1 MSQPGSADGIFTRWL
16 AVLLS
21 CFGQAQRSGSVA
33 VTSGVEREMKV
44 RHNQAHLVPP
54 MKLVFYDEMPK
65 SPGPSP
71 GSANRMSNWVSRG
84 KEFASKASIRA
95 SLMIKNKLSMPDISA
110 PLPVTT
116 ADCMSPRRQQ
126 LRPLELSIYL
136 PGNRLSDLPGFEDV
150 AFTDLGEIQVPP
162 KALIRTR
169 SENMLPPFSQPPTTR
184 PTISM
189 VGERQLDYWQQQ
201 HQRSSSL
208 VSQRPPPP
216 SAFEPLNSH
225 PVCWSSLSDLP
236 PQSEAAIELLSPMA
250 EEEEEK
256 PSSVPVQTADNT
268 MLDSPALYAQEQ
280 EQNRPATTTLP
291 PPSIRIPY
299 KKPLRPTPTHET
311 STSSSSPRTRIS
323 HWLSLS
329 STPTKATK
337 PSQFYQCA
345 ITPPLTQREYQHQ
358 HQHSNTPSPNRSPNR
373 RTPSFASSPSSSSSI
388 GSPID
393 SDSDSIVSMTSSTT
407 APTTVLDSR
416 SYWSRSRSATLRT
429 VDSGVGRKS
438 LRVETVGEGEG
449 EAEADPMPD
458 VPDMS
463 VYAKTGLG
471 EVREAGKAAASS
483 QGVGGRG
490 IAF

>member
-16 AVLLS
+16 AILLS

-44 RHNQAHLVPP
+44 AHNQPHLVPP

-71 GSANRMSNWVSRG
+71 CSVNRMSHWVSRG
-84 KEFASKASIRA
+84 KELASKASIRA
-95 SLMIKNKLSMPDISA
+95 SLIIKKQLSMPDISA

-116 ADCMSPRRQQ
+116 ADRMSPCRQQ
-126 LRPLELSIYL
+126 FRPLELSIYL
-136 PGNRLSDLPGFEDV
+136 PGNRLSDLPGFEHV

-169 SENMLPPFSQPPTTR
+169 SENMLPPFSQPQTTR

-201 HQRSSSL
+201 QQQQQGSSPL
-208 VSQRPPPP
+208 VSQPPP

-225 PVCWSSLSDLP
+225 PICWSSLPGLP
-236 PQSEAAIELLSPMA
+236 PQSEAAIELL
-250 EEEEEK
+250 EEEE
-256 PSSVPVQTADNT
+256 PSSVPLQTADNT
-268 MLDSPALYAQEQ
+268 TLDFPPLYAQEQ

-299 KKPLRPTPTHET
+299 KKPLRPTPSHD
-311 STSSSSPRTRIS
+311 TSSSSNRTRIS
-323 HWLSLS
+323 HWLSHS
-329 STPTKATK
+329 STTTKAPK

-345 ITPPLTQREYQHQ
+345 ITPPLPQREYQHQ
-358 HQHSNTPSPNRSPNR
+358 HQHSHTPSHNCRSP
-373 RTPSFASSPSSSSSI
+373 SFTSSSSSSL

-393 SDSDSIVSMTSSTT
+393 SDSESIVSMTSSTT

-416 SYWSRSRSATLRT
+416 SWSRSRSATLRT
-429 VDSGVGRKS
+429 LDSGMGKKN
-438 LRVETVGEGEG
+438 LRVGAMGEGAGKEEG
-449 EAEADPMPD
+449 DPVPD
-458 VPDMS
+458 IPDMS
-463 VYAKTGLG
+463 VYAKIGRG
-471 EVREAGKAAASS
+471 EVREAGRAPASS
-483 QGVGGRG
+483 QGVGCGV
-490 IAF
+490 AF